1 MKKRKRRNYTQE
13 FKEEA
18 VKLITEQGYSFAEA
32 GRNLGV
38 NPNLLSRWKRD
49 IEGDLNGNLSPA
61 SVVSVQSELKRL
73 RKENKQLRMEREIL
87 KKAAAFFAKESG

>member
-1 MKKRKRRNYTQE
+1 MKKRKRKNYTQE

-38 NPNLLSRWKRD
+38 NPNFRAPD
-49 IEGDLNGNLSPA
+49 IS
-61 SVVSVQSELKRL
+61 Q
-73 RKENKQLRMEREIL
+73 I
-87 KKAAAFFAKESG
+87 

>member
-38 NPNLLSRWKRD
+38 NS
-49 IEGDLNGNLSPA
+49 
-61 SVVSVQSELKRL
+61 
-73 RKENKQLRMEREIL
+73 
-87 KKAAAFFAKESG
+87 